1 LRSKHMK
8 GNKYI
13 KRVRVDSRQLDSG
26 MFGTKVYIT
35 EGEVVDGIMPVERLV
50 RDTKFSEANSEAMDS
65 AVERLV
71 NKYRSNGFEVL

>member
-1 LRSKHMK
+1 MK

-26 MFGTKVYIT
+26 MIGTKVYVT
-35 EGEVVDGIMPVERLV
+35 EGEVVNGIMPVERLV
-50 RDTKFSEANSEAMDS
+50 RDATFSEAMDS

-71 NKYRSNGFEVL
+71 TKYIANGFEVL

>member
-1 LRSKHMK
+1 MK

-26 MFGTKVYIT
+26 MIGTKVYVT
-35 EGEVVDGIMPVERLV
+35 EGEVVNGIMPVERLV
-50 RDTKFSEANSEAMDS
+50 RDATFSEDYSEAMDS

-71 NKYRSNGFEVL
+71 AKYIANGFEVL